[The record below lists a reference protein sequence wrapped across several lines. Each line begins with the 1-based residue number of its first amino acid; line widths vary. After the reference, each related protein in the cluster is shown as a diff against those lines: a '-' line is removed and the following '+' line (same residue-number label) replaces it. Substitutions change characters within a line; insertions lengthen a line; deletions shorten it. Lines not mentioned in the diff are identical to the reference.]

1 MHARWWRVKLCA
13 VGMRNAILG
22 NDLKDA
28 FSWSKSDFI
37 VNTERKN
44 ARELA
49 SFKLSVLSSA
59 KTIELYRFSRRLSCN
74 PSPAL
79 IIFSE
84 FSPLNRFG
92 GESYLVISRNLKR
105 EIWSH
110 YEIKNVLTH
119 YYTLSSNDKGR
130 QTELLYLRTQIRY
143 WRRTCHVYG
152 GSKVINSLGRTKLTN
167 ASGKEQL
174 ELSTSTWSGCAPWK
188 RGKFAHQLAGC

>member
-79 IIFSE
+79 IIFSG

-92 GESYLVISRNLKR
+92 GESYLVMSRNLKR

-110 YEIKNVLTH
+110 YEIPAFHKIKPCLQMIMFDKHNYYIPRLSVNKMSTVIGWFLVTCLWSNSNVSRPGNNCTVVAH
-119 YYTLSSNDKGR
+119 TLSLFVSFC
-130 QTELLYLRTQIRY
+130 YLI
-143 WRRTCHVYG
+143 V
-152 GSKVINSLGRTKLTN
+152 
-167 ASGKEQL
+167 
-174 ELSTSTWSGCAPWK
+174 
-188 RGKFAHQLAGC
+188 